1 VNLVKQESVDK
12 TGERILDAAMAAML
26 NFGVRRTSVEAIA
39 RQAGFSHMTVYR
51 RWPRKQDLYMAVL
64 TREAQQLFA
73 RVDDE
78 IAELADP
85 EEQLIAGFTTI
96 FSYFHTHPLLGRE
109 LETDPESVLVAFT
122 LGADATI
129 KVCKDYLAAHIRAM
143 PGPMSRRADALAELL
158 VRVSHSL
165 ILSPPRE
172 PRLETHSDIAAYAR
186 HHFLPLMRGIGT
198 RA

>member
-1 VNLVKQESVDK
+1 VSQESVDK
-12 TGERILDAAMAAML
+12 TGERILDAAMTAML

-39 RQAGFSHMTVYR
+39 RQAGVSHMTVYR

-64 TREAQQLFA
+64 TREAQRLFA
-73 RVDDE
+73 RVDVE
-78 IAELADP
+78 IAGLDNP

-96 FSYFHTHPLLGRE
+96 FGYFHTHPLLGRE

-129 KVCKDYLAAHIRAM
+129 QICKNYLAEHIRAM
-143 PGPMSRRADALAELL
+143 PGPIRQHADSLAELL

-165 ILSPPRE
+165 ILAPPRE
-172 PRLETHSDIAAYAR
+172 PSLETPSEIAAYAR
-186 HHFLPLMRGIGT
+186 QHFLPLIAGIGI
-198 RA
+198 RV